1 MTHDILKTYL
11 RLLCLILGVLLVAIL
26 AARVTGQLR
35 FPPSILA
42 WSSERDRNYE
52 IYVLDLTTN
61 TLRNISRNPYR
72 DFEPVWS
79 PDGLLVWESFR
90 PNPNDVY
97 LTAEIYLWDSRTG
110 EVTNVTDHPEMDHS
124 PVWSPDGRLTWMSER
139 DGNKEIYTLDM
150 ESGEVTNLTQ
160 HPAD

>member
-42 WSSERDRNYE
+42 WSSARDSSFE
-52 IYVLDLTTN
+52 IYVLDMTTN
-61 TLRNISRNPYR
+61 IIRNVSRNPHR

-79 PDGLLVWESFR
+79 LDGRLGWSSFR
-90 PNPNDVY
+90 ANPEDPKS
-97 LTAEIYLWDSRTG
+97 EIYVWDSTTG
-110 EVTNVTDHPEMDHS
+110 EVTNVTDHPESD
-124 PVWSPDGRLTWMSER
+124 
-139 DGNKEIYTLDM
+139 Y
-150 ESGEVTNLTQ
+150 
-160 HPAD
+160 